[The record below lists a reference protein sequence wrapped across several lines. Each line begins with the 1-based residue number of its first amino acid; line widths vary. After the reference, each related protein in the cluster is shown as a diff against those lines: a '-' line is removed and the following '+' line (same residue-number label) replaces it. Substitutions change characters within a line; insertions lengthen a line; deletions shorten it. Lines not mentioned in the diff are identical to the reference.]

1 MINATVIENEGVI
14 RTENEVA
21 INKGAISAKLNIN
34 YEDFQLKADLEL
46 PSRGVT
52 VLFGHSGCGKTTCLR
67 AIAGLVRVEQGE
79 VRVNSEQWQSWD
91 GKVFIPTFE
100 RRIGYVFQEP
110 SLFPHL
116 NVDQNLAYA
125 EKRVKT
131 QPTFFNRDSILQLLG
146 INALLNRYPSQLSG
160 GEKQRVAI
168 ARALLTQPQLLLM
181 DEPLS
186 ALDHARKK
194 EFLPY
199 LERLQRMWDLPII
212 YVTHSVQEL
221 ARLADH
227 IVLFNQGNIIAS
239 GGAQQV
245 MSEAKFSHLF
255 GEEMGSVFDTVVK
268 SRCEKYAMTELSC
281 DDVTFYVPGETAN
294 IGERQRCRIL
304 ASDVGIALDEPVSTT
319 VFNRLPAKIIEIESK
334 AIQTGEVLVVLELCN
349 QQRLLA
355 RVTVKSLHE
364 LDLQRDQRVWALI
377 KAVAIC

>member
-1 MINATVIENEGVI
+1 MLNATVIENEDVI
-14 RTENEVA
+14 STENEA
-21 INKGAISAKLNIN
+21 SISAKLNIN
-34 YEDFQLKADLEL
+34 YEDFQLKAELDL

-91 GKVFIPTFE
+91 GKVFLPTFE

-131 QPTFFNRDSILQLLG
+131 QPTLFKRDSILPLLG
-146 INALLNRYPSQLSG
+146 INTLLHRYPSQLSG

-186 ALDHARKK
+186 ALDHARKE

-199 LERLQRMWDLPII
+199 LERLQRVWDLPII

-227 IVLFNQGNIIAS
+227 IVLFNQGSIVAS

-245 MSEAKFSHLF
+245 MSDAQFSHLF
-255 GEEMGSVFDTVVK
+255 GEEMGSVFDTVVQ
-268 SRCEKYAMTELSC
+268 SHCEKYGMTEVVC
-281 DDVTFYVPGETAN
+281 DNVTFHIPGETAN

-319 VFNRLPAKIIEIESK
+319 VLNRLPAKIIEIESNS
-334 AIQTGEVLVVLELCN
+334 IQSGEALVVLELAN

>member
-1 MINATVIENEGVI
+1 MINATVIENEDVI
-14 RTENEVA
+14 STENKA
-21 INKGAISAKLNIN
+21 SISAKLNIN
-34 YEDFQLKADLEL
+34 YEDFQLKAELDL

-91 GKVFIPTFE
+91 GKVFLPTFE

-131 QPTFFNRDSILQLLG
+131 QPTLFKRDSILPLLG
-146 INALLNRYPSQLSG
+146 INTLLNRYPSQLSG

-186 ALDHARKK
+186 ALDHARKE

-199 LERLQRMWDLPII
+199 LERLQRVWDLPII

-227 IVLFNQGNIIAS
+227 IVLFNQGSIIAS
-239 GGAQQV
+239 AGAQQV
-245 MSEAKFSHLF
+245 MSDAQFSHLF

-294 IGERQRCRIL
+294 TGERQRCRIL

-319 VFNRLPAKIIEIESK
+319 VLNRLPAKIIEIESK
-334 AIQTGEVLVVLELCN
+334 SIQSGEALVVLELAN

>member
-1 MINATVIENEGVI
+1 MDATLDRENQ
-14 RTENEVA
+14 
-21 INKGAISAKLNIN
+21 GAISAKLNIV
-34 YEDFQLKADLEL
+34 YDDFQLQANLVL

-67 AIAGLVRVEQGE
+67 AIAGLARVEQGD
-79 VRVNSEQWQSWD
+79 VRVNDEHWQSWD
-91 GKVFIPTFE
+91 GNLFVPTFE

-125 EKRVKT
+125 EKRVKG
-131 QPTFFNRDSILQLLG
+131 QALVFKRESILPLLG
-146 INALLNRYPSQLSG
+146 IDRLLNRYPMQLSG

-186 ALDHARKK
+186 ALDHARKQ

-199 LERLQRMWDLPII
+199 LERLQKMWDLPII

-227 IVLFNQGNIIAS
+227 VVLFAQGNIIAS
-239 GGAQQV
+239 GSAQQL
-245 MSEAKFSHLF
+245 MSDAQFSHLF
-255 GEEMGSVFDTVVK
+255 GEEMGSVFDMVVK
-268 SRCEKYAMTELSC
+268 RRCEKYAMTELGC
-281 DDVTFYVPGETAN
+281 DNVTLYVPREIGN

-304 ASDVGIALDEPVSTT
+304 ASDVGIALEEPVSTT
-319 VFNRLPAKIIEIESK
+319 VLNRLPAKIVEIEKKS
-334 AIQTGEVLVVLELCN
+334 IQSGEVLTVLELDN

-355 RVTVKSLHE
+355 RISLQSQHE
-364 LDLQRDQRVWALI
+364 LNLQVGKRVWALI

>member
-1 MINATVIENEGVI
+1 MINATVIESEGVI
-14 RTENEVA
+14 FTENEA
-21 INKGAISAKLNIN
+21 SISAKLNIN
-34 YEDFQLKADLEL
+34 YENFQLKAELDL

-91 GKVFIPTFE
+91 GKVFLPTFE

-131 QPTFFNRDSILQLLG
+131 QPTLFKRDSILQLLG
-146 INALLNRYPSQLSG
+146 INHLLNRYPSQLSG

-186 ALDHARKK
+186 ALDHARKE

-199 LERLQRMWDLPII
+199 LERLQRVWDLPII

-221 ARLADH
+221 TRLADH

-245 MSEAKFSHLF
+245 MSDAQFSHLF

-294 IGERQRCRIL
+294 TGERQRCRIL

-319 VFNRLPAKIIEIESK
+319 VLNRLPAKIIEIESK
-334 AIQTGEVLVVLELCN
+334 SIQSGEALVVLELAN

>member
-1 MINATVIENEGVI
+1 MINATVIESEGVI
-14 RTENEVA
+14 FTENEA
-21 INKGAISAKLNIN
+21 SISAKLNIN
-34 YEDFQLKADLEL
+34 YENFQLKAELDL

-91 GKVFIPTFE
+91 GKVFLPTFE

-131 QPTFFNRDSILQLLG
+131 QPTLFKRDSILQLLG
-146 INALLNRYPSQLSG
+146 INHLLNRYPSQLSG

-186 ALDHARKK
+186 ALDHARKE

-199 LERLQRMWDLPII
+199 LERLQRVWDLPII

-227 IVLFNQGNIIAS
+227 IVLFNQGSIIAS
-239 GGAQQV
+239 AGAQQV
-245 MSEAKFSHLF
+245 MSDAQFSHLF

-319 VFNRLPAKIIEIESK
+319 VLNRLPAKIIEIESNS
-334 AIQTGEVLVVLELCN
+334 IQSGEALVVLELVN

>member
-1 MINATVIENEGVI
+1 MINATVIENEDVI
-14 RTENEVA
+14 STENKA
-21 INKGAISAKLNIN
+21 SIRAKLNIN
-34 YEDFQLKADLEL
+34 YEDFQLKAELDL

-91 GKVFIPTFE
+91 GKVFLPTFE

-131 QPTFFNRDSILQLLG
+131 QPTLFKRDSILQLLG
-146 INALLNRYPSQLSG
+146 INHLLNRYPSQLSG

-186 ALDHARKK
+186 ALDHARKE

-199 LERLQRMWDLPII
+199 LERLQRVWDLPII

-227 IVLFNQGNIIAS
+227 IVLFNQGSIIAS

-245 MSEAKFSHLF
+245 MSDAQFSHLF

-294 IGERQRCRIL
+294 TGERQRCRIL

-319 VFNRLPAKIIEIESK
+319 VLNRLRAKIIEIESK
-334 AIQTGEVLVVLELCN
+334 SIQSGEALVVLELAN

>member
-1 MINATVIENEGVI
+1 M
-14 RTENEVA
+14 
-21 INKGAISAKLNIN
+21 SAKLNIN
-34 YEDFQLKADLEL
+34 YENFQLKAELDL

-91 GKVFIPTFE
+91 GKVFLPTFE

-131 QPTFFNRDSILQLLG
+131 QPTLFKRDSILQLLG
-146 INALLNRYPSQLSG
+146 INHLLNRYPSQLSG

-186 ALDHARKK
+186 ALDHARKE

-199 LERLQRMWDLPII
+199 LERLQRVWDLPII

-227 IVLFNQGNIIAS
+227 IVLFNQGSIVAS

-245 MSEAKFSHLF
+245 MSDAQFSHLF

-294 IGERQRCRIL
+294 TGERQRCRIL

-319 VFNRLPAKIIEIESK
+319 VLNRLPAKIIEIESK
-334 AIQTGEVLVVLELCN
+334 SIQSGEALVVLELAN

>member
-1 MINATVIENEGVI
+1 MINATVIESEGAI
-14 RTENEVA
+14 ITENEA
-21 INKGAISAKLNIN
+21 SIRAKLNIN
-34 YEDFQLKADLEL
+34 YEDFQLKAELDL

-91 GKVFIPTFE
+91 GKVFLPTFE

-131 QPTFFNRDSILQLLG
+131 QPTLFKRDSILQLLG
-146 INALLNRYPSQLSG
+146 INHLLNRYPSQLSG

-186 ALDHARKK
+186 ALDHARKE

-227 IVLFNQGNIIAS
+227 IVLFNQGSIIAS

-245 MSEAKFSHLF
+245 MSDAQFSHLF

-294 IGERQRCRIL
+294 TGEHQRCRIL

-319 VFNRLPAKIIEIESK
+319 VLNRLPAKIIEIESK
-334 AIQTGEVLVVLELCN
+334 SIQSGEALVVLELAN

>member
-1 MINATVIENEGVI
+1 MINATVIESEGVI
-14 RTENEVA
+14 FTENEA
-21 INKGAISAKLNIN
+21 SISAKLNIN
-34 YEDFQLKADLEL
+34 YENFQLKAELDL

-91 GKVFIPTFE
+91 GKVFLPTFE

-131 QPTFFNRDSILQLLG
+131 QPTLFKRDSILQLLG
-146 INALLNRYPSQLSG
+146 INHLLNRYPSQLSG

-186 ALDHARKK
+186 ALDHARKE

-199 LERLQRMWDLPII
+199 LERLQRVWDLPII

-227 IVLFNQGNIIAS
+227 IVLFNQGSIIAS
-239 GGAQQV
+239 AGAQQV
-245 MSEAKFSHLF
+245 MSDAQFSHLF

-294 IGERQRCRIL
+294 TGERQRCRIL

-319 VFNRLPAKIIEIESK
+319 VLNRLPAKIIEIESK
-334 AIQTGEVLVVLELCN
+334 SIQSGEVLVVLELVN

-364 LDLQRDQRVWALI
+364 LNLQRDQRVWALI

>member
-1 MINATVIENEGVI
+1 MNNSAVTDNEGVI
-14 RTENEVA
+14 R
-21 INKGAISAKLNIN
+21 AKLNID
-34 YEDFQLKADLEL
+34 YDDFQLKVELAL

-52 VLFGHSGCGKTTCLR
+52 VLFGHSGCGKTSCLR
-67 AIAGLVRVEQGE
+67 AIAGLVRLKQGE

-91 GKVFIPTFE
+91 GKVFIPPFE

-116 NVDQNLAYA
+116 NVAQNLAYA
-125 EKRVKT
+125 EKRVRT
-131 QPTFFNRDSILQLLG
+131 SPILFNRDSILALLD
-146 INALLNRYPSQLSG
+146 INPLLNRYSSQLSG

-186 ALDHARKK
+186 ALDHARKE

-199 LERLQRMWDLPII
+199 LERLQRRWDLPII

-227 IVLFNQGNIIAS
+227 IVLFHQGNIVAS
-239 GGAQQV
+239 GGAQQI
-245 MSEAKFSHLF
+245 MSDAKFSHLL

-268 SRCEKYAMTELSC
+268 KHGEKYGMTELMYG
-281 DDVTFYVPGETAN
+281 DVIFHVPGKIATL
-294 IGERQRCRIL
+294 GERKRCRIL

-319 VFNRLPAKIIEIESK
+319 VLNRLPATIIEVES
-334 AIQTGEVLVVLELCN
+334 ASIQMGEVLVVLELIN

-355 RVTVKSLHE
+355 KITVKSLHE
-364 LDLQRDQRVWALI
+364 LNLHQGKRVWALI

>member
-1 MINATVIENEGVI
+1 MFNPTVSGSEGVI
-14 RTENEVA
+14 TAR
-21 INKGAISAKLNIN
+21 LNIA
-34 YEDFQLKADLEL
+34 YDDFQLQANLEL

-79 VRVNSEQWQSWD
+79 VRINNEQWQSWD
-91 GKVFIPTFE
+91 GQIFIPNYK

-116 NVDQNLAYA
+116 NVNQNLEYA
-125 EKRVKT
+125 EQRVKT
-131 QPTFFNRDSILQLLG
+131 QPTLFDRDSILQLLG
-146 INALLNRYPSQLSG
+146 IGTLLNRYPSQLSG

-186 ALDHARKK
+186 ALDHARKA

-199 LERLQRMWDLPII
+199 LERLQRRWDLPII

-227 IVLFNQGNIIAS
+227 IVLFHQGNIVAS
-239 GGAQQV
+239 GGAQQI
-245 MSEAKFSHLF
+245 MSDAKFSHLL

-268 SRCEKYAMTELSC
+268 KHGEKYGMTELMYG
-281 DDVTFYVPGETAN
+281 DVIFHVPGKIATL
-294 IGERQRCRIL
+294 GERKRCRIL

-319 VFNRLPAKIIEIESK
+319 VLNRLPATIIEVES
-334 AIQTGEVLVVLELCN
+334 ASIQMGEVLVVLELIN

-355 RVTVKSLHE
+355 KVTVKSLHE
-364 LDLQRDQRVWALI
+364 LNLHQGKRVWALI

>member
-1 MINATVIENEGVI
+1 MINATVIESEGVI
-14 RTENEVA
+14 ITENE
-21 INKGAISAKLNIN
+21 GLISAKLNIN
-34 YEDFQLKADLEL
+34 YEDFQLKAELNL

-67 AIAGLVRVEQGE
+67 AFAGLVRVEQGE

-91 GKVFIPTFE
+91 GKVFLPTFE

-131 QPTFFNRDSILQLLG
+131 QPTLFKRDSILPLLG
-146 INALLNRYPSQLSG
+146 INTLLNRYPSQLSG

-186 ALDHARKK
+186 ALDHARKE

-199 LERLQRMWDLPII
+199 LERLQRVWDLPII

-221 ARLADH
+221 TRLADH
-227 IVLFNQGNIIAS
+227 IVLFNQGSIIAS

-245 MSEAKFSHLF
+245 MSDAQFSHLF

-294 IGERQRCRIL
+294 TGERQRCRIL

-319 VFNRLPAKIIEIESK
+319 VLNRLPAKIIEIESNS
-334 AIQTGEVLVVLELCN
+334 IQSGEALVVLELVN

>member
-1 MINATVIENEGVI
+1 MLNATVIENEDVI
-14 RTENEVA
+14 STENE
-21 INKGAISAKLNIN
+21 GSISAKLNIN
-34 YEDFQLKADLEL
+34 YEDFQLKAELDL

-91 GKVFIPTFE
+91 GKVFLPTFE

-131 QPTFFNRDSILQLLG
+131 QPTLFKRDSILPLLG
-146 INALLNRYPSQLSG
+146 INTLLNRYPSQLSG

-186 ALDHARKK
+186 ALDHARKE

-199 LERLQRMWDLPII
+199 LERLQRVWDLPII

-245 MSEAKFSHLF
+245 MSDAQFSHLF
-255 GEEMGSVFDTVVK
+255 GEEMGSVFDTVVQ
-268 SRCEKYAMTELSC
+268 SHCEKYGMTEVVC
-281 DDVTFYVPGETAN
+281 DNVTFHIPGETAN

-319 VFNRLPAKIIEIESK
+319 VLNRLPAKIIEIESK
-334 AIQTGEVLVVLELCN
+334 SIQSGEALVVLELAN

>member
-1 MINATVIENEGVI
+1 MINATVIESEGVI
-14 RTENEVA
+14 FTENEA
-21 INKGAISAKLNIN
+21 SISAKLNIN
-34 YEDFQLKADLEL
+34 YENFQLKAELDL

-91 GKVFIPTFE
+91 GKVFLPTFE

-131 QPTFFNRDSILQLLG
+131 QPTLFKRGSILQLLG
-146 INALLNRYPSQLSG
+146 INHLLNRYPSQLSG

-186 ALDHARKK
+186 ALDHARKE

-199 LERLQRMWDLPII
+199 LERLQRVWDLPII

-227 IVLFNQGNIIAS
+227 IVLFNQGSIIAS

-245 MSEAKFSHLF
+245 MSDAQFSHLF

-294 IGERQRCRIL
+294 TGERQRCRIL

-319 VFNRLPAKIIEIESK
+319 VLNRLRAKIIEIESK
-334 AIQTGEVLVVLELCN
+334 SIQSGEALVVLELAN

>member
-1 MINATVIENEGVI
+1 MINATVIENEDVI
-14 RTENEVA
+14 STENKA
-21 INKGAISAKLNIN
+21 SIRAKLNIN
-34 YEDFQLKADLEL
+34 YEDFQLKAELDL

-91 GKVFIPTFE
+91 GKVFLPTFE

-131 QPTFFNRDSILQLLG
+131 QPTLFKRDSILQLLG
-146 INALLNRYPSQLSG
+146 INHLLSRYPSQLSG

-186 ALDHARKK
+186 ALDHARKE

-199 LERLQRMWDLPII
+199 LERLQRVWDLPII

-221 ARLADH
+221 TRLADH
-227 IVLFNQGNIIAS
+227 IVLFNQGSIIAS

-245 MSEAKFSHLF
+245 MSDAQFSHLF
-255 GEEMGSVFDTVVK
+255 GEEMGSVFDTVVQ
-268 SRCEKYAMTELSC
+268 SHCEKYGMTEVVC
-281 DDVTFYVPGETAN
+281 DNVTFHIPGETAN

-319 VFNRLPAKIIEIESK
+319 VLNRLPAKIIEIESK
-334 AIQTGEVLVVLELCN
+334 SIQSGEALVVLELAN

>member
-1 MINATVIENEGVI
+1 MINATVIENEDVI
-14 RTENEVA
+14 STENKA
-21 INKGAISAKLNIN
+21 SIRAKLNIN
-34 YEDFQLKADLEL
+34 YEDFQLKAELDL

-67 AIAGLVRVEQGE
+67 AIAGLARVEQGE

-91 GKVFIPTFE
+91 GKVFLPTFE

-131 QPTFFNRDSILQLLG
+131 QPTLFKRDSILQLLG
-146 INALLNRYPSQLSG
+146 INHLLNRYPSQLSG

-186 ALDHARKK
+186 ALDHARKE

-199 LERLQRMWDLPII
+199 LERLQRVWDLPII

-227 IVLFNQGNIIAS
+227 IVLFNQGSIIAS
-239 GGAQQV
+239 AGAQQV
-245 MSEAKFSHLF
+245 MSDAQFSHLF

-281 DDVTFYVPGETAN
+281 DEVTFYVPGETAN
-294 IGERQRCRIL
+294 TGERQRCRIL

-319 VFNRLPAKIIEIESK
+319 VLNRLPAKIIEIESK
-334 AIQTGEVLVVLELCN
+334 SIQTGEALVVLELGN

-355 RVTVKSLHE
+355 RVTLKSLHE

>member
-1 MINATVIENEGVI
+1 MLNATVIENEDVI
-14 RTENEVA
+14 STENEA
-21 INKGAISAKLNIN
+21 SISAKLNIN
-34 YEDFQLKADLEL
+34 YEDFQLKAELDL

-52 VLFGHSGCGKTTCLR
+52 VLFGHSGCGKTACLR

-91 GKVFIPTFE
+91 GKVFLPTFE

-131 QPTFFNRDSILQLLG
+131 QPTLFKRDSILPLLG
-146 INALLNRYPSQLSG
+146 INTLLHRYPSQLSG

-186 ALDHARKK
+186 ALDHARKE

-199 LERLQRMWDLPII
+199 LERLQRVWDLPII

-227 IVLFNQGNIIAS
+227 IVLFNQGSIIAS

-245 MSEAKFSHLF
+245 MSDAQFSHLF
-255 GEEMGSVFDTVVK
+255 GEEMGSVFDTVVQ
-268 SRCEKYAMTELSC
+268 SHCEKYGMTEVVC
-281 DDVTFYVPGETAN
+281 DNVTFHIPGETAN
-294 IGERQRCRIL
+294 IGEHQRCRIL

-319 VFNRLPAKIIEIESK
+319 VLNRLPAKIIEIESK
-334 AIQTGEVLVVLELCN
+334 SIQSGEALVVLELAN

>member
-1 MINATVIENEGVI
+1 MFNPTVSGSEGVI
-14 RTENEVA
+14 TAR
-21 INKGAISAKLNIN
+21 LNIA
-34 YEDFQLKADLEL
+34 YDDFQLQANLEL

-79 VRVNSEQWQSWD
+79 VRINNEQWQSWD
-91 GKVFIPTFE
+91 GQIFIPTYK

-116 NVDQNLAYA
+116 NVNQNLEYA
-125 EKRVKT
+125 EQRVKT
-131 QPTFFNRDSILQLLG
+131 QPTLFDRDSILQLLG
-146 INALLNRYPSQLSG
+146 IGTLLNRYPSQLSG

-186 ALDHARKK
+186 ALDHARKA

-199 LERLQRMWDLPII
+199 LERLQRRWDLPII

-227 IVLFNQGNIIAS
+227 IVLFHQGNIVAS
-239 GGAQQV
+239 GGAQQI
-245 MSEAKFSHLF
+245 MSDAKFSHLL

-268 SRCEKYAMTELSC
+268 KHGEKYGMTELMYG
-281 DDVTFYVPGETAN
+281 DVIFHVPGKIATL
-294 IGERQRCRIL
+294 GERKRCRIL

-319 VFNRLPAKIIEIESK
+319 VLNRLPATIIEVES
-334 AIQTGEVLVVLELCN
+334 ASIQMGEVLVVLELIN

-355 RVTVKSLHE
+355 KVTVKSLHE
-364 LDLQRDQRVWALI
+364 LNLHQGKRVWALI

>member
-1 MINATVIENEGVI
+1 MINATVIESEGVI
-14 RTENEVA
+14 FTENEA
-21 INKGAISAKLNIN
+21 SISAKLNIN
-34 YEDFQLKADLEL
+34 YENFQLKAELDL

-91 GKVFIPTFE
+91 GKVFLPTFE

-131 QPTFFNRDSILQLLG
+131 QPTLFKRDSILQLLG
-146 INALLNRYPSQLSG
+146 INHLLNRYPSQLSG

-186 ALDHARKK
+186 ALDHARKE

-199 LERLQRMWDLPII
+199 LERLQRVWDLPII

-227 IVLFNQGNIIAS
+227 IVLFNQGSIVAS

-245 MSEAKFSHLF
+245 MSDAQFSHLF

-294 IGERQRCRIL
+294 TGERQRCRIL

-319 VFNRLPAKIIEIESK
+319 VLNRLPAKIIEIESK
-334 AIQTGEVLVVLELCN
+334 SIQSGEALVVLELAN

>member
-1 MINATVIENEGVI
+1 MLNASVIESEGVIITENEGS
-14 RTENEVA
+14 
-21 INKGAISAKLNIN
+21 ISAKLNIN
-34 YEDFQLKADLEL
+34 YEDFQLKAELDL

-91 GKVFIPTFE
+91 GKVFLPTFE

-131 QPTFFNRDSILQLLG
+131 QPTLFKRDSILPLLG
-146 INALLNRYPSQLSG
+146 INTLLNRYPSQLSG

-186 ALDHARKK
+186 ALDHARKE

-199 LERLQRMWDLPII
+199 LERLQRVWDLPII

-221 ARLADH
+221 TRLADH
-227 IVLFNQGNIIAS
+227 IVLFNQGSIIAS

-245 MSEAKFSHLF
+245 MSDAQFSHLF

-294 IGERQRCRIL
+294 TGERQRCRIL

-319 VFNRLPAKIIEIESK
+319 VLNRLPAKIIEIESK
-334 AIQTGEVLVVLELCN
+334 SIQSGEALVVLELAN

>member
-1 MINATVIENEGVI
+1 MINATVIESEGVI
-14 RTENEVA
+14 ITENE
-21 INKGAISAKLNIN
+21 GLISAKLNIN
-34 YEDFQLKADLEL
+34 YEDFQLKAELNL

-91 GKVFIPTFE
+91 GKVFLPTFE

-131 QPTFFNRDSILQLLG
+131 QPTLFKRDSILPLLG
-146 INALLNRYPSQLSG
+146 INTLLNRHPSQLSG

-186 ALDHARKK
+186 ALDHARKE

-199 LERLQRMWDLPII
+199 LERLQRVWDLPII

-221 ARLADH
+221 TRLADH

-239 GGAQQV
+239 SGAQQV
-245 MSEAKFSHLF
+245 MSDAQFSHLF

-294 IGERQRCRIL
+294 TGERQRCRIL

-319 VFNRLPAKIIEIESK
+319 VLNRLPAKIIEIESNS
-334 AIQTGEVLVVLELCN
+334 IQSGEALVVLELVN

>member
-1 MINATVIENEGVI
+1 MINATVIESEGVI
-14 RTENEVA
+14 ITENE
-21 INKGAISAKLNIN
+21 GLISAKLNIN
-34 YEDFQLKADLEL
+34 YEDFQLKAELNL

-91 GKVFIPTFE
+91 GKVFLPTFE

-131 QPTFFNRDSILQLLG
+131 QPTLFKRDSILPLLG
-146 INALLNRYPSQLSG
+146 INTLLNRYPSQLSG

-186 ALDHARKK
+186 ALDHARKE

-199 LERLQRMWDLPII
+199 LERLQRVWDLPII

-221 ARLADH
+221 TRLADH
-227 IVLFNQGNIIAS
+227 IVLFNQGSIIAS

-245 MSEAKFSHLF
+245 MSDAQFSHLF

-281 DDVTFYVPGETAN
+281 DDVTFYVPGETVN
-294 IGERQRCRIL
+294 TGERQRCRIL

-319 VFNRLPAKIIEIESK
+319 VLNRLRAKIIEIESK
-334 AIQTGEVLVVLELCN
+334 SIQSGEALVVLELVN

-377 KAVAIC
+377 KAVTIC

>member
-1 MINATVIENEGVI
+1 MINVQANESQA
-14 RTENEVA
+14 A
-21 INKGAISAKLNIN
+21 INARLNIV
-34 YEDFQLKADLEL
+34 YEDFQLQANLVL
-46 PSRGVT
+46 PGRGVT

-91 GKVFIPTFE
+91 GDVFVPTFE
-100 RRIGYVFQEP
+100 RPIGYVFQEP

-116 NVDQNLAYA
+116 TVDQNLAYA

-131 QPTFFNRDSILQLLG
+131 QSRVFRRERILPLLG
-146 INALLNRYPSQLSG
+146 IETLLSRYPSQLSG

-168 ARALLTQPQLLLM
+168 ARALLTQPELLLM

-186 ALDHARKK
+186 ALDHARKQ

-199 LERLQRMWDLPII
+199 LERLQRMWDLPVV

-227 IVLFNQGNIIAS
+227 IVLFNQGKIIAS
-239 GGAQQV
+239 GSAQQI
-245 MSEAKFSHLF
+245 MSDAQFSHLF
-255 GEEMGSVFDTVVK
+255 GEEMGSVFDTIVK
-268 SRCEKYAMTELSC
+268 SHCGKYAMTELDC
-281 DDVTFYVPGETAN
+281 DNVTLFVPGEVAQL
-294 IGERQRCRIL
+294 GERQRCRIL

-319 VFNRLPAKIIEIESK
+319 VLNRLPAKIVAIETKS
-334 AIQTGEVLVVLELCN
+334 IQSGEVLAVLELDN

-355 RVTVKSLHE
+355 RITIQSLHE
-364 LDLQRDQRVWALI
+364 LNLQVGKRVWALI

>member
-1 MINATVIENEGVI
+1 MLNATVIENEDVI
-14 RTENEVA
+14 STENE
-21 INKGAISAKLNIN
+21 GSISAKLNIN
-34 YEDFQLKADLEL
+34 YEDFQLKAELDL

-91 GKVFIPTFE
+91 GKVFLPTFE

-131 QPTFFNRDSILQLLG
+131 QPTLFKRDSILQLLG
-146 INALLNRYPSQLSG
+146 INHLLNRYPSQLSG

-186 ALDHARKK
+186 ALDHARKE

-199 LERLQRMWDLPII
+199 LERLQRVWDLPII

-227 IVLFNQGNIIAS
+227 IVLFNQGSIIAS

-245 MSEAKFSHLF
+245 MSDAQFSHLF

-281 DDVTFYVPGETAN
+281 DDVTFHIPGETAN

-319 VFNRLPAKIIEIESK
+319 VLNRLPAKIIEIESK
-334 AIQTGEVLVVLELCN
+334 SIQSGEALVVLELAN

>member
-1 MINATVIENEGVI
+1 MINATVIENEDVI
-14 RTENEVA
+14 STENKA
-21 INKGAISAKLNIN
+21 SIRAKLNIN
-34 YEDFQLKADLEL
+34 YEDFQLKAELDL

-91 GKVFIPTFE
+91 GKVFLPTFE

-116 NVDQNLAYA
+116 NVGQNLAYA

-131 QPTFFNRDSILQLLG
+131 QPTLFKRDSILPLLG
-146 INALLNRYPSQLSG
+146 INTLLNRYPSQLSG

-186 ALDHARKK
+186 ALDHARKE

-199 LERLQRMWDLPII
+199 LERLQRVWDLPII

-227 IVLFNQGNIIAS
+227 IVLFNQGSIIAS

-245 MSEAKFSHLF
+245 MSDAQFSHLF
-255 GEEMGSVFDTVVK
+255 GEEMGSVFDTVVQ
-268 SRCEKYAMTELSC
+268 SHCEKYGMTEVVC
-281 DDVTFYVPGETAN
+281 DNVTFHIPGETAN

-319 VFNRLPAKIIEIESK
+319 VVNRLPAKIIEIESNS
-334 AIQTGEVLVVLELCN
+334 IQSGEALVVLELVN

-364 LDLQRDQRVWALI
+364 LDLQRDQCVWALI

>member
-1 MINATVIENEGVI
+1 MINATVIENEDVI
-14 RTENEVA
+14 STENKA
-21 INKGAISAKLNIN
+21 SIRAKLNIN
-34 YEDFQLKADLEL
+34 YEDFQLKAELDL

-91 GKVFIPTFE
+91 GKVFLPTFE

-131 QPTFFNRDSILQLLG
+131 QPTLFKRDSILPLLG
-146 INALLNRYPSQLSG
+146 INTLLKRYPSQLSG

-186 ALDHARKK
+186 ALDHARKE

-199 LERLQRMWDLPII
+199 LERLQRVWDLPII

-221 ARLADH
+221 TRLADH
-227 IVLFNQGNIIAS
+227 IVLFNQGSIIAS

-245 MSEAKFSHLF
+245 MSDAQFSHLF
-255 GEEMGSVFDTVVK
+255 GEEMGSLFDTVVK

-281 DDVTFYVPGETAN
+281 DDVTFHIPGETAN

-319 VFNRLPAKIIEIESK
+319 VLNRLPAKIIEIESNS
-334 AIQTGEVLVVLELCN
+334 IQSGEALVVLELVN

>member
-1 MINATVIENEGVI
+1 MINATVIESEGAI
-14 RTENEVA
+14 ITENEA
-21 INKGAISAKLNIN
+21 SIRAKLNIN
-34 YEDFQLKADLEL
+34 YEDFQLKAELDL

-91 GKVFIPTFE
+91 GKVFLPTFE

-131 QPTFFNRDSILQLLG
+131 QPTLFKRDSILPLLG
-146 INALLNRYPSQLSG
+146 INTLLNRYPSQLSG

-186 ALDHARKK
+186 ALDHARKE

-199 LERLQRMWDLPII
+199 LERLQRVWDLPII

-227 IVLFNQGNIIAS
+227 IVLFNQGSIIAS

-245 MSEAKFSHLF
+245 MSDAQFSHLF
-255 GEEMGSVFDTVVK
+255 GEEMGSVFDTVVQ
-268 SRCEKYAMTELSC
+268 SHCEKYGMTEVVC
-281 DDVTFYVPGETAN
+281 DNVTFHIPGETAN

-319 VFNRLPAKIIEIESK
+319 VLNRLPAKIIEIESK
-334 AIQTGEVLVVLELCN
+334 SIQSGEALVVLELVN

-355 RVTVKSLHE
+355 RVMVKSLHE